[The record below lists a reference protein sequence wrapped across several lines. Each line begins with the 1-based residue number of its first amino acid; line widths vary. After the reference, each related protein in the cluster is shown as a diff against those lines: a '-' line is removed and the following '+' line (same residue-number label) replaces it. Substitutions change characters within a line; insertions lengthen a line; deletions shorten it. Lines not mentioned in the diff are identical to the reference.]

1 MAPSATCP
9 ICAAALAL
17 TPDGSFDA
25 WICPAGHG
33 LAATLSEA
41 YELAQEDD
49 LQALWAAARG
59 ASRPA
64 AGRSCPMCAVPM
76 VHAEA
81 PFDDDEVPEG
91 QPGDGPTRGTIPVDV
106 CLADQVVWFD
116 AGELEQLPADVP
128 EAPLTAEQQAAIDG
142 IARSFGEALVA
153 ADAARPGLADKILA
167 RVRA

>member
-9 ICAAALAL
+9 ICSSPLAL
-17 TPDGSFDA
+17 TADGSFDA
-25 WICPAGHG
+25 WVCPEGHG

-41 YELAQEDD
+41 YERAQEDD
-49 LQALWAAARG
+49 LQALWAVARG
-59 ASRPA
+59 ASRPVS
-64 AGRSCPMCAVPM
+64 GRACPMCSVPM
-76 VHAEA
+76 VRADA

-91 QPGDGPTRGTIPVDV
+91 QPGDAPTRGTVPVDV

-116 AGELEQLPADVP
+116 AGELEQLPADLPDVP
-128 EAPLTAEQQAAIDG
+128 PTAEQQAAIDG

-153 ADAARPGLADKILA
+153 ADASRPGLADRILA